1 MFCGVF
7 FRMSITG
14 PDANRALL
22 SAGQRRLIGNALT
35 LFACTGA
42 AVLLVLILMGAG
54 RLLGAFSGVLW
65 PVAIAGVTALILRPA
80 VDAVEKRLRVRR
92 APAVAVLYALSV
104 LLLAA
109 ALVLIVPPLA
119 GQLLDFIAYLPDL
132 WTRGVDY
139 IQRHSPE
146 WIALIERFRANP
158 AVANALDHAQEALGK
173 LPALIVPSLKA
184 FSAGIFSAISF
195 ATHLAVVPIYL
206 FFFMLS
212 RADPVHG
219 LSRHLSFLK
228 PSPRDDVVFLVREFI
243 NIVVS
248 FFRGQFLIGLIM
260 GVLLAV
266 GFTVAGLRFGLII
279 GLALGILNIV
289 PYLGTIIGL
298 AVTVPLAVLQ
308 PGGGPVL
315 LALVLLVYVV
325 VQCVEG
331 WFLTPKIMGDRTGL
345 HPAVIIFAIFFW
357 GTAFSGIIGMVMAIP
372 LTAFFATFWRLLNRK
387 YFTHGGLAA
396 AAGGPAQPAPQPPP
410 AAAP

>member
-1 MFCGVF
+1 MPA
-7 FRMSITG
+7 TG
-14 PDANRALL
+14 PDDHRALL

-42 AVLLVLILMGAG
+42 AVLLVLILMSIG

-65 PVAIAGVTALILRPA
+65 PVAIAGVMALILRPA
-80 VDAVEKRLRVRR
+80 VDAVEKRMRGRR
-92 APAVAVLYALSV
+92 APAVAVLYALFAV
-104 LLLAA
+104 LLAV

-132 WTRGVDY
+132 WMQGVDY
-139 IQRHSPE
+139 IRRHSPE
-146 WIALIERFRANP
+146 WPALIERLRATP
-158 AVANALDHAQEALGK
+158 AVANALDLLQDGLGR
-173 LPALIVPSLKA
+173 LPALIVPSLKV
-184 FSAGIFSAISF
+184 FSAGVFSVISF
-195 ATHLAVVPIYL
+195 ATHFAVVPVYL

-219 LSRHLSFLK
+219 LSRHLPFLK
-228 PSPRDDVVFLVREFI
+228 PSLRDDVVFLVREFI

-248 FFRGQFLIGLIM
+248 FFRGQFLIGIIM
-260 GVLLAV
+260 GALLAI

-308 PGGGPVL
+308 PGGGAGL
-315 LALVLLVYVV
+315 LALVLLVYVI
-325 VQCVEG
+325 VQCIEG
-331 WFLTPKIMGDRTGL
+331 WFLTPKIMGGRTGL
-345 HPAVIIFAIFFW
+345 HPAMIIFAIFFW
-357 GTAFSGIIGMVMAIP
+357 GTAFPGIIGMVLAVP

-387 YFTHGGLAA
+387 YFTNGGRA
-396 AAGGPAQPAPQPPP
+396 AAGGGHAQPAPQPPP

>member
-7 FRMSITG
+7 FRMSTTG
-14 PDANRALL
+14 PDDNRALL

-42 AVLLVLILMGAG
+42 VVLLVLIFMSIG
-54 RLLGAFSGVLW
+54 RLLGAFSSVLW
-65 PVAIAGVTALILRPA
+65 PIAIAGVMALILRPA
-80 VDAVEKRLRVRR
+80 VNAVEKRLRGRR
-92 APAVAVLYALSV
+92 PLAVAVLYALFV
-104 LLLAA
+104 ILLAA

-132 WTRGVDY
+132 WTQGVNY
-139 IQRHSPE
+139 VRQHSPE

-158 AVANALDHAQEALGK
+158 TIANALDHLQEELGK
-173 LPALIVPSLKA
+173 LPALIMPSLKA
-184 FSAGIFSAISF
+184 FSAGFFAAISF
-195 ATHLAVVPIYL
+195 ATHFAVVPIYL

-212 RADPVHG
+212 RADPAHG
-219 LSRHLSFLK
+219 LSRHLAFLK

-243 NIVVS
+243 AIVVS

-260 GVLLAV
+260 GVLLAI
-266 GFTVAGLRFGLII
+266 GFTVVGLRFGLII

-298 AVTVPLAVLQ
+298 AITVPLAVLQ
-308 PGGGPVL
+308 PEGGPVL

-325 VQCVEG
+325 VQCIEG

-387 YFTHGGLAA
+387 YFTNDARGG
-396 AAGGPAQPAPQPPP
+396 GGHAQPAPPPP
-410 AAAP
+410 AAES

>member
-1 MFCGVF
+1 MP
-7 FRMSITG
+7 STS
-14 PDANRALL
+14 PDDNRALL

-42 AVLLVLILMGAG
+42 VVLLVFIFMGIG
-54 RLLGAFSGVLW
+54 RLLGAFSGALW
-65 PVAIAGVTALILRPA
+65 PVAIAGVMALILRPA
-80 VDAVEKRLRVRR
+80 VDAVEKRLRGRR
-92 APAVAVLYALSV
+92 APAVAVLYALFV
-104 LLLAA
+104 AVLAA

-132 WTRGVDY
+132 WTRGVNY
-139 IQRHSPE
+139 IQQHSPE
-146 WIALIERFRANP
+146 WIALAGRLRASP
-158 AVANALDHAQEALGK
+158 AIAGALDHAQAELGK
-173 LPALIVPSLKA
+173 LPALIMPSLKA
-184 FSAGIFSAISF
+184 FSAGIFSAASF
-195 ATHLAVVPIYL
+195 ATHFAVVPVYL

-219 LSRHLSFLK
+219 LSRHLGFLK
-228 PSPRDDVVFLVREFI
+228 PSLRDDALFLVRDFI

-266 GFTVAGLRFGLII
+266 GFSIVGLKFGLIL

-289 PYLGTIIGL
+289 PYLGTILGL
-298 AVTVPLAVLQ
+298 AVTVPLAMLQ
-308 PGGGPVL
+308 PEGGPGL

-387 YFTHGGLAA
+387 YFNKDG
-396 AAGGPAQPAPQPPP
+396 AGREPAPPS
-410 AAAP
+410 AAES